1 MAWNDNVSLG
11 SINASNLKGRTFSI
25 NTKEECAVLYSGATL
40 TTSWTSDGGR
50 PSSGGVDSYFTS
62 NTNHVI
68 PFIVTFRD
76 NGEYNSVL
84 NLTSVS
90 ATVTSHP
97 SSASGGGSVTF
108 NSTPQPPEIKYGYY
122 QDWAFGGTTKT
133 YTTNLPII
141 AMSVD
146 TYNSISNY
154 ISNHKSAWLDG
165 TEDFWVYFNEL
176 VRNESAIWVNVDFG
190 TPTEPEG
197 ELFEVYN
204 TGQRGTWSLGDIVT
218 DVSTPFYRWFRVK
231 LATTEGVDGRLAF
244 YKQGLEDGVIKLVPV
259 VTASVVF
266 CEYSTNGSTWEEWT
280 GSGLPF
286 DYIYGERTNELGTF
300 IYATRTGLNGTDG
313 APVFDDQATA
323 TKWVNHDPTVDIT
336 DANNYGD
343 LGNRYPIGN
352 KTGLKETDT
361 TMGTASNF
369 KSHFTQKYILDN
381 GDVVKIA
388 NAMLDTSSN
397 IFEDIVNGLKM
408 FGESIIDS
416 VCSLVFF
423 PIDLTTVFTRL
434 SLNNHIF
441 FGGYQYPPTGDPTT
455 LQVYRV
461 TGYDGYID
469 LGTVTI
475 QDTYPK
481 GDYRNTSEYCRVS
494 IFLPYVGLTELSY
507 EKYVGK
513 TLKVRY
519 YLDLNTGSCLV
530 CLLCDDGDGY
540 KLFDYVN
547 GQMGA
552 QIPITLSDSSAY
564 AQAQLR
570 NISSLATSITAGA
583 TGLGTGLASRGSGI
597 LQQAM
602 NGNTFGAVMEVGAM
616 NAEGAVGALSTG
628 VGFSKAMYDIK
639 QTNINNF
646 KTTKGGSGA
655 IGNQYLPQYVYLIFE
670 YIETEETPNL
680 LQLEGRPSNKS
691 GALDSF
697 SGYLEVDS
705 VKLSCSYATENEK
718 KEIEQL
724 LNTGVYI

>member
-1 MAWNDNVSLG
+1 
-11 SINASNLKGRTFSI
+11 
-25 NTKEECAVLYSGATL
+25 
-40 TTSWTSDGGR
+40 
-50 PSSGGVDSYFTS
+50 
-62 NTNHVI
+62 
-68 PFIVTFRD
+68 
-76 NGEYNSVL
+76 
-84 NLTSVS
+84 
-90 ATVTSHP
+90 
-97 SSASGGGSVTF
+97 
-108 NSTPQPPEIKYGYY
+108 
-122 QDWAFGGTTKT
+122 
-133 YTTNLPII
+133 
-141 AMSVD
+141 
-146 TYNSISNY
+146 
-154 ISNHKSAWLDG
+154 
-165 TEDFWVYFNEL
+165 
-176 VRNESAIWVNVDFG
+176 
-190 TPTEPEG
+190 
-197 ELFEVYN
+197 
-204 TGQRGTWSLGDIVT
+204 
-218 DVSTPFYRWFRVK
+218 
-231 LATTEGVDGRLAF
+231 
-244 YKQGLEDGVIKLVPV
+244 
-259 VTASVVF
+259 
-266 CEYSTNGSTWEEWT
+266 
-280 GSGLPF
+280 
-286 DYIYGERTNELGTF
+286 
-300 IYATRTGLNGTDG
+300 
-313 APVFDDQATA
+313 
-323 TKWVNHDPTVDIT
+323 
-336 DANNYGD
+336 
-343 LGNRYPIGN
+343 
-352 KTGLKETDT
+352 
-361 TMGTASNF
+361 
-369 KSHFTQKYILDN
+369 
-381 GDVVKIA
+381 
-388 NAMLDTSSN
+388 MLDTTSN

-434 SLNNHIF
+434 EPVNHIF

-455 LQVYRV
+455 LSANKVNA
-461 TGYDGYID
+461 YDGYID

-475 QDTYPK
+475 QDSYPK

-519 YLDLNTGSCLV
+519 YIDLNTGSCLV

-540 KLFDYVN
+540 KLYDYVN
-547 GQMGA
+547 GQIGA
-552 QIPITLSDSSAY
+552 QIPITLTDSSAY

-602 NGNTFGAVMEVGAM
+602 NGNTFGSVMEVGAM
-616 NAEGAVGALSTG
+616 NAEGAVGAFSTG
-628 VGFSKAMYDIK
+628 VGLSKAMYDIK

-655 IGNQYLPQYVYLIFE
+655 IGNQYLPQYVYLVFE